1 MENFIVFAVI
11 FRHCEMAWK
20 IFDLDF
26 LIILNGHDELT
37 RETNKNEKKSLLLI
51 ALFFSWSNLII
62 SLNHFHIPF
71 RPIL

>member
-51 ALFFSWSNLII
+51 FLTNLI
-62 SLNHFHIPF
+62 SHNHFHIPF
-71 RPIL
+71 RTIL

>member
-51 ALFFSWSNLII
+51 FLTNLII
-62 SLNHFHIPF
+62 SHNHFHIPF